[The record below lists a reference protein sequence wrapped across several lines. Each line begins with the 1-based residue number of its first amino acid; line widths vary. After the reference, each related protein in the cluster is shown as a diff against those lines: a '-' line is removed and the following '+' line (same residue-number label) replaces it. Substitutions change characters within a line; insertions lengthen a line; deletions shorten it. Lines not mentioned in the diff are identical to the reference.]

1 MSSLDFDFDFDTQ
14 ISHLESEWRQA
25 YEDSIVARAEYQT
38 LAAQPGVRTKPL
50 DGARE
55 RLERA
60 EALKARIMVKIER
73 LEDKIVGHD

>member
-1 MSSLDFDFDFDTQ
+1 MSSLDFDFDAQ
-14 ISHLESEWRQA
+14 INHLEAEWRQA

-38 LAAQPGVRTKPL
+38 LAAEPNARSKPL
-50 DGARE
+50 DAARQ

-73 LEDKIVGHD
+73 LESKIRS